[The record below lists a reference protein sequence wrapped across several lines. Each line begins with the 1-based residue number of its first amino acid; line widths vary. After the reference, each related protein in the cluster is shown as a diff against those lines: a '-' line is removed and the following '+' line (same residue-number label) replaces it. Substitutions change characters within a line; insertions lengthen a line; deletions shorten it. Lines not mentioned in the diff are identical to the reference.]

1 MHCTGQTITFVSV
14 RSCVRHFLS
23 HLPSTF
29 PFPFPSP
36 SPSPSPFSPPSLS
49 PFPLSFALFLSLP
62 FPHHTAT
69 PTLFF
74 TLTHTCK
81 ARTCQTTVWSKIKEL
96 DWNEMKWNKGTRP
109 MLFRFSSFHFVR
121 FVRALSEC
129 WTNFKMHYRLW
140 FNTLFPRWPTVGRV
154 ASTVVGLVTF
164 DCTRGLSTGYFTIQT
179 VLST

>member
-1 MHCTGQTITFVSV
+1 MY
-14 RSCVRHFLS
+14 LS
-23 HLPSTF
+23 HARWDCIAHRRWLCDARLQPVKTVV
-29 PFPFPSP
+29 PVQIECG
-36 SPSPSPFSPPSLS
+36 LT
-49 PFPLSFALFLSLP
+49 
-62 FPHHTAT
+62 HHTAT